1 MRQKP
6 NTTTD
11 IISAL
16 YDLVSDAKI
25 VDKVYKGSRPESVDT
40 KVLSFAVV
48 DCASRLRNT
57 AENGDGM
64 GNIIS
69 RVTVFTRSPVNNV
82 YPDADL
88 KNIELKVSELFPSFG
103 RISFKVLDVY
113 PPVSDGKGF
122 YGIIWQL
129 STTILPKY
137 E

>member
-1 MRQKP
+1 MRQIP
-6 NTTTD
+6 NTTTE

-25 VDKVYKGSRPESVDT
+25 VNKVYKGARPESVDT

-57 AENGDGM
+57 AENGGGM

-69 RVTVFTRSPVNNV
+69 RVSIFTRSPVNNV

-88 KNIELKVSELFPSFG
+88 KKFETKVSELFPSFG
-103 RISFKVLDVY
+103 RISFKILDVY
-113 PPVSDGKGF
+113 PPVPDNKGF

-129 STTILPKY
+129 STTISPKY
-137 E
+137 K